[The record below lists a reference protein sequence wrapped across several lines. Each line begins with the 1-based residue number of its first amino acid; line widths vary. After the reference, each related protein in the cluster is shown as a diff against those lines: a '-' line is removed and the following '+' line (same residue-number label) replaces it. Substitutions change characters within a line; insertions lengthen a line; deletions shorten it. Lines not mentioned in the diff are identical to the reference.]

1 MRTVIITQGAYG
13 FKPENGSVR
22 AVMRGQSVCI
32 PDAEAARIVALGVA
46 EYADADADAHDAEA
60 ERDAFYDPEELSK
73 LTVAELRGVAEG
85 MAIDVSDCRRKAD
98 YIGRIVA
105 SGEDDG
111 DDGDGEELPA
121 LGAVDPV

>member
-13 FKPENGSVR
+13 YKPENGSVR

-46 EYADADADAHDAEA
+46 EYEDADAHEAEA
-60 ERDAFYDPEELSK
+60 EKDAFYDPEELSK

-98 YIGRIVA
+98 FIGRIVA

-111 DDGDGEELPA
+111 DDGDGEEMPA